1 MKYHSYQDLSDCIR
15 RNVWKVPH
23 DVDLIV
29 GVPRSGMI
37 PALMLAE
44 LLNKRCADLDGFIE
58 GRVMQC
64 GDRGRLMR
72 KGTDGKVLVVDDT
85 IYKGAELDK
94 VRERL
99 APLSG
104 QYQFLFAVIYAESAK
119 AKDMVDICFEDTSCP
134 GDQIFVKEW
143 NALHLYKRHTGM
155 SMWDIDGLLC
165 KDPPNDKDKAAYEAY
180 LPNALPMVLPTTKV
194 GALVTFRIEPYR
206 AVTEEWLRRYGV
218 EYGRLVMFPAA
229 TREQRNRMMSPAD
242 FKAKQYAAAPWAKM
256 FFESEA
262 KQAERIF
269 QMTRKPVFCYENGV
283 FYGLRP
289 K

>member
-37 PALMLAE
+37 PAMMLAE

-58 GRVMQC
+58 GRMMQC
-64 GDRGRLMR
+64 GDRGKLMR
-72 KGTDGKVLVVDDT
+72 PGTAGKVLVVDDA
-85 IYKGAELDK
+85 IYKGAELGK

-99 APLSG
+99 APLAHRW
-104 QYQFLFAVIYAESAK
+104 QFLFAVIYAESAN
-119 AKDMVDICFEDTSCP
+119 AKDMVDICFEDTSCQ
-134 GDQIFVKEW
+134 GDQIFIKEW
-143 NALHLYKRHTGM
+143 NALHLYRRHTGI

-165 KDPPNDKDKAAYEAY
+165 KDPPNDRDKAAYEAY
-180 LPNALPMVLPTTKV
+180 LPNAVPMILPTTRI
-194 GALVTFRIEPYR
+194 GAIVTFRIEAYR
-206 AVTEEWLRRYGV
+206 AVTEQWLKRYGID
-218 EYGRLVMFPAA
+218 YGQLIMFPADS
-229 TREQRNRMMSPAD
+229 REQRNRLQSPAD
-242 FKAKQYAAAPWAKM
+242 FKAQQYAAATWAKM
-256 FFESEA
+256 FFESEQ

-269 QMTRKPVFCYENGV
+269 QKTGKPVFCYENGK
-283 FYGLRP
+283 FY